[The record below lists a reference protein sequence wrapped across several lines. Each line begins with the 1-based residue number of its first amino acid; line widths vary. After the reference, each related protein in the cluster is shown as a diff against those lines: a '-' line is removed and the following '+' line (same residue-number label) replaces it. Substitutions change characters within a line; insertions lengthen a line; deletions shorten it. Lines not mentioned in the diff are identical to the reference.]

1 MSETSSINSSSVV
14 SRQRVLQLALRGE
27 WIALEQ
33 TIKGLDKGDSEISQF
48 DEESGLSLLMIAVK
62 ENRLTIVD
70 RLLELGASL
79 SERTKD
85 GRTALHVA
93 AAHSKDEIVRLL
105 VRRGD
110 PNAPGGAKDQLALHF
125 AASRPTG
132 ALSTVQTLL
141 KYSCKEARL
150 IPDKDGCIPLFLAV
164 EAGNV
169 GIVKELLGAL
179 TEPQLRAQ
187 RKGAGDTALHVCCRR
202 KDTEMAKLLVEHGA
216 NVDIQNDE
224 GQTPLH
230 VAAWEGDEL
239 MLKFFYQCKA
249 NPNIVDKLDR
259 SPLHIAAERGH
270 TSVVEV
276 LTEKF
281 KSNVLARTKDGSTL
295 MHIASQCG
303 HPDTA
308 LAFLKRGVPLHMP
321 NKSGA
326 VCLHA
331 AAKRGHTAVVKALL
345 LKGAHVDATTKDR
358 RTALHIAV
366 QSCKP
371 LVVQTLLGFGAQVQ
385 LKGGQALETPLHIAA
400 RVKEG
405 EKVAEMLLKSGAD
418 VNAEQEVRLSL

>member
-1 MSETSSINSSSVV
+1 MSETSSASSSLVGP
-14 SRQRVLQLALRGE
+14 SQRLLQLALRGE

-33 TIKGLDKGDSEISQF
+33 TIRGLDKGDSEISQF
-48 DEESGLSLLMIAVK
+48 DEETGFSLLMIAVK

-93 AAHSKDEIVRLL
+93 AAHSKDDIVKL
-105 VRRGD
+105 VVRKAD
-110 PNAPGGAKDQLALHF
+110 PNTPGGAKDQLALHF

-132 ALSTVQTLL
+132 AHSTVQTLL
-141 KYSCKEARL
+141 KYSSKEARL
-150 IPDKDGCIPLFLAV
+150 IPDKDGCIPLFIAV

-179 TEPQLRAQ
+179 TEPQLVTQ

-202 KDTEMAKLLVEHGA
+202 KDTEMAKVLVEHGA
-216 NVDIQNDE
+216 SVDFQNAE

-295 MHIASQCG
+295 LHITSQCG
-303 HPDTA
+303 HPETA
-308 LAFLKRGVPLHMP
+308 LVFLKKGVPLHMP

-331 AAKRGHTAVVKALL
+331 AANGV
-345 LKGAHVDATTKDR
+345 
-358 RTALHIAV
+358 I
-366 QSCKP
+366 
-371 LVVQTLLGFGAQVQ
+371 Q
-385 LKGGQALETPLHIAA
+385 L
-400 RVKEG
+400 
-405 EKVAEMLLKSGAD
+405 
-418 VNAEQEVRLSL
+418 